1 MWRDYKMARGS
12 ILERNSGNGGYLLPV
27 EKITAAKTL
36 DAVTDSGKTFLLD
49 AAGGAYS
56 ITLPTTLEVGTQY
69 KLIVEENT
77 PTGAITIAA
86 GSAIMFGK
94 IAESEVDTS
103 DDNPGSSG
111 ATGVSN
117 VIFGTTAE
125 QGDHIVIECD
135 GKNWYFY
142 GNAAKDGAVTTS

>member
-1 MWRDYKMARGS
+1 MARGS

-27 EKITAAKTL
+27 QRVTGTKSL
-36 DAVTDSGKTFLLD
+36 DAVSDSGKVFLLD

-56 ITLPTTLEVGTQY
+56 ISLPTTLESGTHY
-69 KLIVEENT
+69 KLIIEENT

-103 DDNPGSSG
+103 DDNPGSAG